1 MYSRDLNLFVK
12 VQFHKLR
19 NCSSSEAENTTT
31 TTTMTTTT
39 TTMIT
44 TLAMETTMDLDTKN
58 TQILIWSHSEK
69 MTNLSELGLDV
80 RVT

>member
-58 TQILIWSHSEK
+58 AQILIWSHSEK